1 MVIVATDQGNS
12 QNLLLLL
19 LLLPMYFFVDVK
31 IVTLPKN

>member
-19 LLLPMYFFVDVK
+19 LPIYFFVDVK

>member
-12 QNLLLLL
+12 QNLLLL